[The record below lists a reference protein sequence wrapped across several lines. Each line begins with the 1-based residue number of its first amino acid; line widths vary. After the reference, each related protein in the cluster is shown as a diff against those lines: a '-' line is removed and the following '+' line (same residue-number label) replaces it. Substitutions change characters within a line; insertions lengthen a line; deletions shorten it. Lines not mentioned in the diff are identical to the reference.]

1 MISLETS
8 SIVDGCL
15 GKYCN
20 SLQTPVFPTP
30 FYETLMAFSIFAVL
44 WFLRKRI
51 IIPGL
56 IFALYLIMN
65 GIERFFIEKI
75 RVNSTYQIL
84 NIEVTQAE
92 IISSFLFITGIIT
105 AIFLFKKHKNKV
117 TS

>member
-1 MISLETS
+1 
-8 SIVDGCL
+8 
-15 GKYCN
+15 
-20 SLQTPVFPTP
+20 
-30 FYETLMAFSIFAVL
+30 MAFSIFAIL

-105 AIFLFKKHKNKV
+105 AVFLFKKHKNKT